1 MIIDT
6 SAIMAILQDEPE
18 RRRFNDAIEAA
29 EVRRMST
36 ASFVEASIVIE
47 SRYGAEGI
55 RDLDQFIAKAD
66 IRLVPVDAEQALLA
80 RQAFRL
86 YGKGRHAAGLNFGDC
101 FSYALSRAL
110 DQALLFKGEDFVH
123 TDLRAAVASE

>member
-86 YGKGRHAAGLNFGDC
+86 YG
-101 FSYALSRAL
+101 
-110 DQALLFKGEDFVH
+110 
-123 TDLRAAVASE
+123 